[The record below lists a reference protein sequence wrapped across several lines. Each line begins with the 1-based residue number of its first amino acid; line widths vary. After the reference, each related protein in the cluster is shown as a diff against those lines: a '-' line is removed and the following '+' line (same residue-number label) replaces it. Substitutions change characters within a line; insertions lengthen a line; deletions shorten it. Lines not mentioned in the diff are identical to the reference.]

1 MFTFAIVK
9 TLSSHRFVVPSVVV
23 VSGSPVVVAGS
34 VVVSIG
40 VVVASVTTTTL
51 SFK

>member
-9 TLSSHRFVVPSVVV
+9 TLIIHRFVVPSVVV